1 MAILDLKRDDWLDAM
16 SISDSEIPRV
26 LILEG
31 TWWRAQ
37 AEETR
42 LARLEDVRES
52 AFPEIYLGRTGDV
65 QVAYCCAYGAARAV
79 EPAHVFAQL
88 GTPLLIQLGTCGSL
102 NPQLEPGMVAV
113 PDFAAARDGLSPLYG
128 GGDTIALDSA
138 LSGLA
143 RKMLGQRSVDAAN
156 TRPSHLAKPVCTVG
170 QDVRR
175 MERGRAGNHR
185 YGTGG
190 GWRGRRQVRGP
201 AIGLLSVWDG
211 LSRGRTFLDSLE
223 KDAQA
228 ALEHTNRLVFEIAL
242 DLARA
247 MPASGEAP

>member
-156 TRPSHLAKPVCTVG
+156 TRHLTWPSLFVQSDKMCA
-170 QDVRR
+170 
-175 MERGRAGNHR
+175 E
-185 YGTGG
+185 
-190 GWRGRRQVRGP
+190 W
-201 AIGLLSVWDG
+201 
-211 LSRGRTFLDSLE
+211 
-223 KDAQA
+223 
-228 ALEHTNRLVFEIAL
+228 
-242 DLARA
+242 
-247 MPASGEAP
+247 SGEGLETIDMELAAVGAVADRFGARPSACFPSGTVFPGAAHFLIRSKRTPKQHWNIPIAWSSKSRWT